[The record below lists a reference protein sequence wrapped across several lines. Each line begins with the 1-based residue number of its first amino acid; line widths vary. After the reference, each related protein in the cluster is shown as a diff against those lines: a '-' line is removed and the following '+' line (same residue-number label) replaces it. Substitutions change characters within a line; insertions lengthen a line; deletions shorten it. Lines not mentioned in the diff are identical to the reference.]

1 MHVFMFV
8 LGWLMLTAA
17 LLCLGWQIWCAG
29 RWLYRWLHPWNE
41 AVDAKAREYLVKPH
55 PLWTGGSLPRWGEL
69 KGKTIEI
76 QELSSPTTAAT
87 PTLAAGRP
95 PTTARATKALSSDAQ
110 GVGSI
115 IPPIPLSWRLGQ
127 PTTPTIPAGQH
138 SPFAV
143 MQDVLPDGE
152 KTPVSDAPETG

>member
-41 AVDAKAREYLVKPH
+41 AVDAKAREYLVKPCK
-55 PLWTGGSLPRWGEL
+55 LWPPGLGLEAQRTVEAP
-69 KGKTIEI
+69 GK
-76 QELSSPTTAAT
+76 
-87 PTLAAGRP
+87 R
-95 PTTARATKALSSDAQ
+95 PTTARATRIARSDALE
-110 GVGSI
+110 
-115 IPPIPLSWRLGQ
+115 PEPMTAPILPFSPSARR
-127 PTTPTIPAGQH
+127 TTWTRPAGQH

-143 MQDVLPDGE
+143 RQDVSPDGE